1 MRRNGQPSF
10 ERIFLINQFSWRR
23 APLKAKKLLNELWKQ
38 RSLQAF
44 ALIGMAFIFVFCYLP
59 MFGILMAFKNYN
71 ITTGVI
77 GIITS
82 KWVGFKYFL
91 QFFNDYKFG
100 TLVYN
105 TLIISFTKLI
115 FTFPLP
121 IILALILNEV
131 KNKPIKRVVQTASY
145 LPYFISWVIVSGF
158 CQIFLTQ
165 SGVVNSIL
173 INLKIISAPVPFLTS
188 SSLFLPLAILSACWK
203 DMGWWAIIFLAAIA
217 GIDPSL
223 YEAAEIDGAS
233 RIGRIRHITLPGMS
247 GTITIVLILALGNLL
262 GGGLSGSN
270 FEQCYLLGNPGNIDA
285 SDIIQTYVMRVG
297 LSNGRYPY
305 AAAAGL
311 LQSVISV
318 IMIYSSNL
326 VSRKISGQ
334 SLF

>member
-1 MRRNGQPSF
+1 
-10 ERIFLINQFSWRR
+10 
-23 APLKAKKLLNELWKQ
+23 LKANRWFRELWKQ

-44 ALIGMAFIFVFCYLP
+44 ALFGLAFIFIFSYLP

-71 ITTGVI
+71 ITSGVW

-82 KWVGFKYFL
+82 DWVGFKYFL

-100 TLVYN
+100 TLVSN
-105 TLIISFTKLI
+105 TLIISVTKLI

-121 IILALILNEV
+121 IFLALLLNEV
-131 KNKPIKRVVQTASY
+131 KHKPVKRIVQTTSY

-165 SGVVNSIL
+165 GGVFNELAMKLGL
-173 INLKIISAPVPFLTS
+173 ISKPVPYLTS
-188 SSLFLPLAILSACWK
+188 TQWFLPIAVLSACWK
-203 DMGWWAIIFLAAIA
+203 DMGWWAIIFLAAITS
-217 GIDPSL
+217 IDPSL

-233 RIGRIRHITLPGMS
+233 RLGRIRHITLPGIS
-247 GTITIVLILALGNLL
+247 GTITIVLILAIGNLF

-270 FEQCYLLGNPGNIDA
+270 FEQCWLLGNPGNNDT
-285 SDIIQTYVMRVG
+285 SEIIQTYVMRVG
-297 LSNGRYPY
+297 LSNGRYSY

-311 LQSVISV
+311 LQSIISV
-318 IMIYSSNL
+318 ILIYASNMA
-326 VSRKISGQ
+326 SRKISGQ

>member
-1 MRRNGQPSF
+1 MKTQR
-10 ERIFLINQFSWRR
+10 
-23 APLKAKKLLNELWKQ
+23 LLRDFWKQ
-38 RSLQAF
+38 RSLQTF
-44 ALIGMAFIFVFCYLP
+44 TLIGMVFILVFCYLP
-59 MFGILMAFKNYN
+59 MFGILMAFKNYS
-71 ITTGVI
+71 ISTGVI

-82 KWVGFKYFL
+82 QWVGLKYFL

-100 TLVYN
+100 TILYN
-105 TLIISFTKLI
+105 TVIISLTKLV

-121 IILALILNEV
+121 ILLALILNEV
-131 KNKPIKRVVQTASY
+131 KNRPIKRVVQTVSY

-165 SGVVNSIL
+165 NGVINSVAM
-173 INLKIISAPVPFLTS
+173 NLGLTSKAIPFLTS
-188 SSLFLPLAILSACWK
+188 TSIFLPLVILSACWK

-223 YEAAEIDGAS
+223 YEAAEIDGAGRLR
-233 RIGRIRHITLPGMS
+233 RIWHITLPGIS

-285 SDIIQTYVMRVG
+285 SEIIQTYVIRVG
-297 LSNGRYPY
+297 LSNGRYSY

-311 LQSVISV
+311 MQSVISV
-318 IMIYSSNL
+318 ILVYTSNRA
-326 VSRKISGQ
+326 SRRISGQ

>member
-1 MRRNGQPSF
+1 MKT
-10 ERIFLINQFSWRR
+10 RIFFR
-23 APLKAKKLLNELWKQ
+23 EFWKQ

-59 MFGILMAFKNYN
+59 MFGILMAFKNYS
-71 ITTGVI
+71 IDTGII

-105 TLIISFTKLI
+105 TLIISVLKLI

-121 IILALILNEV
+121 ILLALILNEIN
-131 KNKPIKRVVQTASY
+131 NKPFKRIVQTASY

-165 SGVVNSIL
+165 SGVVNSLLVKVGIVSTP
-173 INLKIISAPVPFLTS
+173 IPFLTS
-188 SSLFLPLAILSACWK
+188 SSLFLPLAVLSACWK
-203 DMGWWAIIFLAAIA
+203 ETGWWAIIFLAAVT

-223 YEAAEIDGAS
+223 YEAAEIDGAG
-233 RIGRIRHITLPGMS
+233 RIGRIRHITLPGIS
-247 GTITIVLILALGNLL
+247 GTITIVLILALGNLF

-297 LSNGRYPY
+297 LSNGRYSY

-326 VSRKISGQ
+326 VSRKVSGQ

>member
-1 MRRNGQPSF
+1 M
-10 ERIFLINQFSWRR
+10 
-23 APLKAKKLLNELWKQ
+23 KKWLNDFWKQ

-44 ALIGMAFIFVFCYLP
+44 ALIGMTFIIIFCYLP

-71 ITTGVI
+71 ITSGVW

-82 KWVGFKYFL
+82 KWVGLKYFL
-91 QFFNDYKFG
+91 QFFNDYKFT

-105 TLIISFTKLI
+105 TLIISVTKLL

-121 IILALILNEV
+121 ILLALVLNEV
-131 KNKPIKRVVQTASY
+131 KSKPIKRIVQTTSY

-165 SGVVNSIL
+165 NGVFNELAVNLGLVSKPI
-173 INLKIISAPVPFLTS
+173 PFLTS
-188 SSLFLPLAILSACWK
+188 TQWFLPIAVLSACWK
-203 DMGWWAIIFLAAIA
+203 DMGWWAIIFLAAIT

-233 RIGRIRHITLPGMS
+233 RLGRIRHITLPGIS
-247 GTITIVLILALGNLL
+247 GTITIVLILAIGNLF

-270 FEQCYLLGNPGNIDA
+270 FEQCWLLGNPGNNEA
-285 SDIIQTYVMRVG
+285 SEIIQTYVMRVG
-297 LSNGRYPY
+297 LANGRYSY

-318 IMIYSSNL
+318 ILIYASNTA
-326 VSRKISGQ
+326 SRKVAGQ